1 MARDSWQNVVVL
13 SSGWNTKDMVPSLH
27 RPRPPLNAFAECF
40 WYFPAYKVKHTRER
54 ALPTG
59 TVELVVNLG
68 QDRMRIFRDEQDGS
82 GHHFNDSVVCGPHSR
97 YFVLDTSQSAPAV
110 GIHFRPGGSTPF
122 FFLPTNEMT
131 DHHVALDD
139 LWGPWARQVRE
150 RLMHAASP
158 EHMFVLLEQ
167 VLLSRLKESH
177 LLHPA
182 VAYAVRKLT
191 AFPQVVRI
199 RQVQNE
205 TGYGAKRFIELFS
218 GAVGLTPKVYS
229 RIQRFQA
236 VIERI
241 ARGDRVE
248 WADVAADGGYC
259 DQSHLNRE
267 FRVFAGVTPALYQPV
282 ARNRPSHIAA
292 N

>member
-1 MARDSWQNVVVL
+1 
-13 SSGWNTKDMVPSLH
+13 MVPSFH
-27 RPRPPLNAFAECF
+27 RPRPPINAFIECF
-40 WYFPAYKVKHTRER
+40 WYFPAYVVKHTRER

-68 QDRMRIFRDEQDGS
+68 QDRMRIFKDEEDAS
-82 GHHFNDSVVCGPHSR
+82 GHHFNDVVVCGPHSR
-97 YFVLDTSQSAPAV
+97 YFVLDTSQSAAAV

-122 FFLPTNEMT
+122 FSLPTNELT
-131 DHHVALDD
+131 DQHVALDD
-139 LWGPWARQVRE
+139 LWGPLAREMRE
-150 RLMHAASP
+150 RLMLAPSP
-158 EHMFVLLEQ
+158 ELMFLLLEQ
-167 VLLSRLKESH
+167 VLLSRLQQSH
-177 LLHPA
+177 PLHPA

-191 AFPQVVRI
+191 AFPHVVRI

-218 GAVGLTPKVYS
+218 SAVGLTPKVYS

-248 WADVAADGGYC
+248 WADVAADSGYC

-267 FRVFAGVTPALYQPV
+267 FRVFAGVTPAIYQPV
-282 ARNRPSHIAA
+282 ARNRPSHIAVD
-292 N
+292 